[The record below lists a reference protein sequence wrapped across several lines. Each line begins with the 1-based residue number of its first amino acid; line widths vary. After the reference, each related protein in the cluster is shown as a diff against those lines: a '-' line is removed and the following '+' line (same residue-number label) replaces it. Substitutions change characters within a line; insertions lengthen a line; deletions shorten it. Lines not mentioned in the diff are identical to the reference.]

1 MKTNKLFL
9 AAFAAVVGMGL
20 TACSNNDEIE
30 NQGKGQTPDPAEMA
44 SIGYQVSMENAKSTR
59 GAETTLATLEVDGN
73 SFMVWG
79 YYASDASAENRGNLY
94 VGTDATTGTIIQY
107 DGTATAWDYKT
118 ASDKKMWPTAD
129 QKLNF
134 QAVNPYDAGTII
146 NTPADNVA
154 KVGMTVTVPTA
165 VGSQKDVIFGH
176 AEGMTYSTAAT
187 VVPLTFQHALSQII
201 FTGKVNAAGIT
212 ATIKDVKVCN
222 AKSTADIGYLGALYV
237 DDAGTP
243 ADPSDD
249 VTTDRR
255 LLAVSTGASSTADYS
270 ALEKYAIGMYGAA
283 DVVLTSTDATA
294 LCAADGALMMIPQ
307 TGATPWGTAP
317 GAPETIAAADIAGE
331 TYLDI
336 TCKIKNGDTWILGS
350 ASAYE
355 HVYIPFTINWAIGTK
370 YTYVLN
376 FGSGSGGYDADGN
389 PMMNYISYSIASVE
403 SWTDGGS
410 TEYKF

>member
-107 DGTATAWDYKT
+107 DVTATAWDYKT

-154 KVGMTVTVPTA
+154 KVGMTVTVPTDVA
-165 VGSQKDVIFGH
+165 SQKDVIFGH

-201 FTGKVNAAGIT
+201 FQGKVNQAGVV

-222 AKSTADIGYLGALYV
+222 IKKTADVGYLGALYV
-237 DDAGTP
+237 DDNGTP
-243 ADPSDD
+243 ANPSDD
-249 VTTDRR
+249 ITTDRR
-255 LLAVSTGASSTADYS
+255 MLAVTNIGAITD
-270 ALEKYAIGMYGAA
+270 KYAIGMLGGA
-283 DVVLTSTDATA
+283 DVVLTSTEASA
-294 LCAADGALMMIPQ
+294 LSAADGALMMIPQ
-307 TGATPWGTAP
+307 SGATAWATAP
-317 GAPETIAAADIAGE
+317 GTPKTIAAADIDGE
-331 TYLDI
+331 TYLDV
-336 TCKIKNGDTWILGS
+336 TCKIKNGDTWVMGG
-350 ASAYE
+350 ADAYA
-355 HVYIPFTINWAIGTK
+355 HVYIPFTVDWAIGTK

-376 FGSGSGGYDADGN
+376 FGSGQGGYDADGN
-389 PMMNYISYSIASVE
+389 PTMNYISYSIAAVE
-403 SWTDGGS
+403 AWTDGGS

>member
-1 MKTNKLFL
+1 MKKVLFL
-9 AAFAAVVGMGL
+9 TAALAATMGMGL
-20 TACSNNDEIE
+20 ASCSNNDEIE
-30 NQGKGQTPDPAEMA
+30 NSGKGSVTPMEFG
-44 SIGYQVSMENAKSTR
+44 IGYQVSMENAKSTR
-59 GAETTLATLEVDGN
+59 GSETTLANLEVDGN
-73 SFMVWG
+73 TFMVWG

-107 DGTATAWDYKT
+107 DGTAAAWDYKT

-165 VGSQKDVIFGH
+165 VASQKDVIFGH
-176 AEGMTYSTAAT
+176 AEGMTYATAAT

-255 LLAVSTGASSTADYS
+255 LLAVSTGASSTTDYS

-336 TCKIKNGDTWILGS
+336 TCKIKNGDTWVLGS